1 MMTSPNTTRGKISG
15 LLQTNKLVIFLE
27 ILFIFFPF
35 WIGLIISDQSGTN
48 HISLGGNLRIL
59 GGPIT
64 YLGLTISLV
73 ILWIVSWLR
82 GIRWS
87 YFGLIRPKSWFR
99 TTLQSLGVALAVL
112 LTVKLIINPLMNAIP
127 NAGFQDLSRFD
138 YLHGD
143 LPNLIIMLVNIWI
156 TAAFLEEFLFR
167 GYLMNR
173 LIDLMGSQTTLA
185 WVIALVGQAII
196 FGLVHAY
203 QSPIGMFKVGLI
215 GLVFGASFLVTGRN
229 LWPLILAH
237 GWIDSLDMVSHYF
250 GG

>member
-1 MMTSPNTTRGKISG
+1 MGDAKSTQGKLG
-15 LLQTNKLVIFLE
+15 QLLQTNKLAIFLE
-27 ILFIFFPF
+27 IVVVFSPF
-35 WIGLIISDQSGTN
+35 WLGLIIGARIGPN
-48 HISLGGNLRIL
+48 HLSLWGNLKIL

-73 ILWIVSWLR
+73 FLWIASRLR
-82 GIRWS
+82 GVGWS
-87 YFGLIRPKSWFR
+87 YFGLVRPKSWFR
-99 TTLQSLGVALAVL
+99 TVLMSLGVALAIL
-112 LTVKLIINPLMNAIP
+112 LTVKLIINPIMNAIP
-127 NAGFQDLSRFD
+127 NAGYQDLSRFE
-138 YLHGD
+138 YLQGD

-173 LIDLMGSQTTLA
+173 LIDLLGSQTKLA
-185 WVIALVGQAII
+185 WVIAAIGQAVI

-203 QSPIGMFKVGLI
+203 QSPAGMFKVGLI
-215 GLVFGASFLVTGRN
+215 GLVFGLSYLIVGRN

-237 GWIDSLDMVSHYF
+237 GLIDSLDMVSHYF

>member
-1 MMTSPNTTRGKISG
+1 MNEIKSIQEKLSE
-15 LLQTNKLVIFLE
+15 LLQTNKLAIFLE
-27 ILFIFFPF
+27 IVLIFFPF
-35 WIGLIISDQSGTN
+35 WIGLIISDRIGTA
-48 HISLGGNLRIL
+48 HIPLGSNLVIL

-73 ILWIVSWLR
+73 FLWIVSRLR
-82 GIRWS
+82 GISWR
-87 YFGLIRPKSWFR
+87 YFGLIRPKNWFR
-99 TTLQSLGVALAVL
+99 TVLMSLGIALAVL
-112 LTVKLIINPLMNAIP
+112 LTVKLIINPIMNAIP
-127 NAGFQDLSRFD
+127 SAGYQDLSRFD
-138 YLHGD
+138 YLKGD
-143 LPNLIIMLVNIWI
+143 LPNLAIMLVNIWI

-173 LIDLMGSQTTLA
+173 FIGLLGSESNLT
-185 WVIALVGQAII
+185 WVITLVGQAVI

-215 GLVFGASFLVTGRN
+215 GLVFGISYRVVGRN

-237 GWIDSLDMVSHYF
+237 GLIDTLDMVSHYL